1 MLAFIIAFETSIH
14 IVSKAFTK
22 NSVDLHMEKSVGKA
36 LLDELRTYSN
46 PERAEMSVRYMK
58 TSQLEFWG
66 CALPE
71 IRSTAKKHVKGIV
84 LESLL
89 PIMENLWKYEV
100 FEPRMAAV
108 QIMEIYCKKGDIT
121 IALDMISRWIDD
133 IDTWSLTDPLCIVCL
148 GILRIRDSKKIDRA
162 IKPWRKSE
170 NFWRRRAT
178 ILPFVH
184 LCKKSF
190 YMNEYLDGIL
200 EAMKPHLADK
210 EFFVGKAVGWVLREL
225 SKREPEAVRAF
236 LGEYRETATKL
247 VIREGSK
254 KLK

>member
-1 MLAFIIAFETSIH
+1 MKGLT
-14 IVSKAFTK
+14 
-22 NSVDLHMEKSVGKA
+22 KA
-36 LLDELRTYSN
+36 LLDELKTYEN
-46 PERAEMSVRYMK
+46 PERAEISVRYMK
-58 TSQLEFWG
+58 TSKLKFWG

-71 IRSTAKKHVKGIV
+71 IRGTTKKYAKGIP
-84 LESLL
+84 LEGLL
-89 PIMENLWKYEV
+89 TLMDTLWKFKI

-108 QIMEIYCKKGDIT
+108 QIMEIYSKKGNIDV
-121 IALDMISRWIDD
+121 ALEKISGWIDD
-133 IDTWSLTDPLCIVCL
+133 IDTWSLLDPLCVVCL
-148 GILRIRDSKKIDRA
+148 GTLRIRDSKKIDRA

-190 YMNEYLDGIL
+190 YKEEYLDGIL
-200 EAMKPHLADK
+200 DAMKPHLTDN

-225 SKREPEAVRAF
+225 SKREPKAVRAF
-236 LGEYRETATKL
+236 IDEYRDVATKL
-247 VIREGSK
+247 ITREGSK